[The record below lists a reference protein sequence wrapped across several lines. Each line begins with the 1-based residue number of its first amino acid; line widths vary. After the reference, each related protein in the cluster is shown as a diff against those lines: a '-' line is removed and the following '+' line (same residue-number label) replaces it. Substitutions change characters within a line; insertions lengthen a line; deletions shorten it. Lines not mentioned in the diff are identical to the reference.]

1 MEPTEIT
8 AGRLHLRPWAEWDAP
23 ALQALLDDPEV
34 GRWTPYP
41 YPVPAGLA
49 AERIAGDAEAWA
61 SGTRAE
67 LAVLDATTAELLG
80 TVGLYRIDA
89 GRAEVGWLTGAAARG
104 RGVATEAVGALCRW
118 AFGALGMVE
127 LTAQVLVG
135 NDASRRVA
143 EKCGFVLA
151 GETDGAWLLR
161 RTPPAS

>member
-41 YPVPAGLA
+41 YPVPPGLA
-49 AERIAGDAEAWA
+49 AERIAGDAEAWTA
-61 SGTRAE
+61 GTRAE

-80 TVGLYRIDA
+80 AVGLYRPMA
-89 GRAEVGWLTGAAARG
+89 TSAEVGWLTGSAARG

-118 AFGALGMVE
+118 AFGALGMTE
-127 LTAQVLVG
+127 LEAQVLVG

-143 EKCGFVLA
+143 EKCGFALA
-151 GETDGAWLLR
+151 AEADGCWRFTLR
-161 RTPPAS
+161 P